1 MQNIQDFLAHIPRGT
16 DDGNFITHGS
26 ILVLIQVVDLWFL
39 KSDCKQ
45 KPLALQ
51 HTKPQPT

>member
-45 KPLALQ
+45 KPLAFR
-51 HTKPQPT
+51 